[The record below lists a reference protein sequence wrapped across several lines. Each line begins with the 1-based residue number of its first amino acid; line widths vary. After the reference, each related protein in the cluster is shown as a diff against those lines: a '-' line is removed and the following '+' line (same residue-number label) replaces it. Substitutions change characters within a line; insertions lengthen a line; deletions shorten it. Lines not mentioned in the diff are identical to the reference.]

1 MSSFHILSFASIVNI
16 FLLVSACNK
25 QPIDPGND
33 PNFTILAN
41 SDDGYGMYNRKV
53 EVFGINIYAHRKVG
67 DSKLLHTANILAQY
81 LDNDEDGI
89 ADNPLVVAKIIE
101 NQAALGMKRSSGSWV
116 KTPEFAQDLYDD
128 ECLPQWHTNGQ
139 TGQFD
144 ATLEEVL
151 HVITHSGY
159 ASAYPNALGEY
170 QGTDLCNAMDIARGG
185 YYEDIPETYPSGA
198 WYSYDDKTCDYGCQA
213 TEYIYWAL
221 TSLLGAQANRLDEIE
236 HEWKLN
242 TPDLVQ
248 NNDPTIYTIL
258 TDTSYKFPTILPDGT
273 YNH

>member
-1 MSSFHILSFASIVNI
+1 
-16 FLLVSACNK
+16 
-25 QPIDPGND
+25 
-33 PNFTILAN
+33 
-41 SDDGYGMYNRKV
+41 MYNRKV

-101 NQAALGMKRSSGSWV
+101 NQATLGMKRSSGSWV

-128 ECLPQWHTNGQ
+128 ECLPEWHTNGQ

-159 ASAYPNALGEY
+159 ASAYPDALGEY

-185 YYEDIPETYPSGA
+185 YHEDIPETYPSAA

-221 TSLLGAQANRLDEIE
+221 TSLLGAQANRLDEIG

-248 NNDPTIYTIL
+248 NNDPAIYTIL